1 MATRFQPTTDTTSEP
16 TAGTKLAFPFR
27 PPFRRTEPLA
37 AQQILEA
44 VRQQCHHGNAAL
56 VHASVFA
63 AHDRAP
69 W

>member
-1 MATRFQPTTDTTSEP
+1 LATRFQQTTDTASEP
-16 TAGTKLAFPFR
+16 TACTEWALPFR

-44 VRQQCHHGNAAL
+44 VRQQCHHGSAAL
-56 VHASVFA
+56 VRAAVFG